1 VLLHSPCH
9 DFKAQVKRAERRHD
23 IRVEAACLRENK
35 RTQQSSCQTISPMP
49 APRREIQVRHAASTS
64 QAATDILRSGRE
76 LEKLIAGKSPADT
89 RQIHTVIS
97 KLQSVIADYLDS
109 GKPLKITLS
118 AYEILSAIEAAI
130 QEVAGSPS
138 PWPDGADA
146 RTFFVHGLYDEII
159 QQPSNIF
166 ETKLFPDGSERYI
179 PISRAT
185 WKTCLESL
193 REQIIE
199 SGLKIAKKRS
209 GTKAD

>member
-1 VLLHSPCH
+1 
-9 DFKAQVKRAERRHD
+9 
-23 IRVEAACLRENK
+23 
-35 RTQQSSCQTISPMP
+35 MP
-49 APRREIQVRHAASTS
+49 TPRREIRVRHAAGAPE
-64 QAATDILRSGRE
+64 AATANIRSQRA
-76 LEKLIAGKSPADT
+76 LNKLIAGESTADT

-97 KLQSVIADYLDS
+97 KLQCVIADYLDS

-130 QEVAGSPS
+130 QEAAGKPS

-185 WKTCLESL
+185 WNTCLVHL

-199 SGLKIAKKRS
+199 AGLKIAKKSPSRRK
-209 GTKAD
+209 TTPK

>member
-1 VLLHSPCH
+1 
-9 DFKAQVKRAERRHD
+9 
-23 IRVEAACLRENK
+23 
-35 RTQQSSCQTISPMP
+35 MP
-49 APRREIQVRHAASTS
+49 APRREIQVRHRASTS
-64 QAATDILRSGRE
+64 KAATDVLRSGRE
-76 LEKLIAGKSPADT
+76 LKKLIAGKSPADT

-118 AYEILSAIEAAI
+118 AYEILSAVEAAI
-130 QEVAGSPS
+130 HEATGQPS

-166 ETKLFPDGSERYI
+166 ETKLFPDGTERYI

-185 WKTCLESL
+185 WKTCLEYL
-193 REQIIE
+193 REHIVE

-209 GTKAD
+209 EAKTD